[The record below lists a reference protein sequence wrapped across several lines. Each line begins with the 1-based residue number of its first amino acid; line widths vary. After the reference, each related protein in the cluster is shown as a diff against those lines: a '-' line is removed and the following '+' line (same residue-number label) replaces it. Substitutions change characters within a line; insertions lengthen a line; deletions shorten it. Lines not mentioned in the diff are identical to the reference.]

1 MSETSDS
8 ETESKTCTKRRKKNA
23 LPGGRAFAGSA
34 DEQRNQTD
42 DPQVKRI
49 EHVEKVLGECGF
61 GAAGTVVHGQEG
73 DDQREHK
80 FRVDGQHG
88 QGFGQRGVGDEG
100 HDEQQ
105 RAEREIEQIAQQ
117 DAVAAQVGDEHEGQ
131 DNDAALGENGCEEH
145 QKDHAADA
153 QRERAGACERAQH
166 EHTEREGKE
175 NVVVD
180 GQRRVGSD
188 QIVNGVAG
196 RHDGRPDEQT
206 QDIALAV
213 VGVAEAVDREKG
225 EEYTDTAGQNVE
237 NTGKLDGEQT
247 GNVVDV
253 VKDHENG
260 HK

>member
-1 MSETSDS
+1 MRFWGRG
-8 ETESKTCTKRRKKNA
+8 CRRTW
-23 LPGGRAFAGSA
+23 PGR
-34 DEQRNQTD
+34 
-42 DPQVKRI
+42 
-49 EHVEKVLGECGF
+49 
-61 GAAGTVVHGQEG
+61 G

-80 FRVDGQHG
+80 LRVDGQHG
-88 QGFGQRGVGDEG
+88 QGFGQGGVGDEG

-131 DNDAALGENGCEEH
+131 DNDAAFCENGREEH
-145 QKDHAADA
+145 QKDHAADV
-153 QRERAGACERAQH
+153 QRERTGACEHAQH
-166 EHTEREGKE
+166 EHTEREGEE

-180 GQRRVGSD
+180 GQHRVGSN
-188 QIVNGVAG
+188 QVVNGVAG
-196 RHDGRPDEQT
+196 RRDGRLDEQT

-247 GNVVDV
+247 GDVVDV
-253 VKDHENG
+253 IKDHENG
-260 HK
+260 HKQFELECIVLWQHVEKSFSCFLQLDHCSKFGRLGQLGQINLKES